1 MNLTG
6 FYSVLFF
13 FIFLFF
19 ASHILEGSVQQPLLQ
34 PGSPY
39 YMFFFFSLGLYVLQ
53 VFGSFQCAYVDLPHT
68 FSFILLWW
76 SPHLSF
82 HDFLFLFTGRIWC
95 ENFFF
100 SCYYICFQV
109 FLLCSCYAA
118 VEELYTQDKGES
130 ATLQNWKSNGL
141 KLSDSTKEPYVGSLQ
156 NLLLYYPGVVCL
168 PNSLF

>member
-6 FYSVLFF
+6 FYSVLFLF
-13 FIFLFF
+13 YFIFF

-53 VFGSFQCAYVDLPHT
+53 FFGSFQFAYVDLPHT

-82 HDFLFLFTGRIWC
+82 HDFLFLFFTGESDVRT
-95 ENFFF
+95 FFF
-100 SCYYICFQV
+100 LLLYLFSSFFIML
-109 FLLCSCYAA
+109 LLCSC
-118 VEELYTQDKGES
+118 
-130 ATLQNWKSNGL
+130 
-141 KLSDSTKEPYVGSLQ
+141 
-156 NLLLYYPGVVCL
+156 
-168 PNSLF
+168 

>member
-1 MNLTG
+1 M
-6 FYSVLFF
+6 
-13 FIFLFF
+13 IFC
-19 ASHILEGSVQQPLLQ
+19 SSLLQ
-34 PGSPY
+34 EESD
-39 YMFFFFSLGLYVLQ
+39 VR
-53 VFGSFQCAYVDLPHT
+53 T
-68 FSFILLWW
+68 
-76 SPHLSF
+76 
-82 HDFLFLFTGRIWC
+82 
-95 ENFFF
+95 FF

-141 KLSDSTKEPYVGSLQ
+141 KQSDSTKEPYVGSLQ